1 MKAAI
6 VNNLAVEYI
15 DEGKG
20 PILFLL
26 HGWGD
31 NLHTFDS
38 LLAKLSASFRV
49 VRLDLPGFGGS
60 EAPEE
65 SWGVEEYA
73 YFVKSFIE
81 KLGIPSYIIIGH
93 SFGGRIAIK
102 GVGIGLLK
110 PQKVVLISA
119 AGLATNRKVRNQ
131 LLRLIAKIGKIALFP
146 FSSDVKERL
155 RLKLYRK
162 VGGEDYIHAGALK
175 ETFLRVIGEDLSPA
189 AQKINIPALLIWG
202 EKDTATPLLNG
213 KRLEE
218 LIPDS
223 TLEVLEGAGHFVHQ
237 EKTDSVA
244 ALIQA
249 FISQ

>member
-1 MKAAI
+1 MLYWNRIARSLLLRRSTASKGMKAAI

-131 LLRLIAKIGKIALFP
+131 LLRLI
-146 FSSDVKERL
+146 
-155 RLKLYRK
+155 
-162 VGGEDYIHAGALK
+162 
-175 ETFLRVIGEDLSPA
+175 GEDLSPA